1 MIDVCLKQVITVAL
15 TNFTQ
20 HLIGQILCFGS
31 SQCGFEIFG
40 LETDILTKLIG
51 RFEGREVRIHSGG
64 IVRWVVWSVNDPG

>member
-31 SQCGFEIFG
+31 SQCGFETFG
-40 LETDILTKLIG
+40 LETEIVTKLIG
-51 RFEGREVRIHSGG
+51 RFEGREVRIHREE
-64 IVRWVVWSVNDPG
+64 IVMLVRGHVNQGR